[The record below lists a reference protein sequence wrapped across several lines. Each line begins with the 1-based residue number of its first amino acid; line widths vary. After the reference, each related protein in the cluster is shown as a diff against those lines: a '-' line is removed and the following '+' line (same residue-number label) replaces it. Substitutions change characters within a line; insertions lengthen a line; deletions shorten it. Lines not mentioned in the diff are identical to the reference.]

1 MYTAD
6 EINQN
11 FLHLDYWKYQV
22 EYRIDNQVRHFNI
35 NSIEEVFIGEPI
47 SLKRAIDQNKTLHCF
62 IDIGEEIQDDFIRIG
77 SFSLTWKA
85 KRNECYIGTLW
96 IEPEFRGYGLSTYIF
111 EELTE
116 IADELGIAL
125 TLHAMPFIS
134 PEKKPTD
141 EKILKLKNYYNR
153 FGFKENSEM
162 KGIGFD
168 CLMERFPNGS
178 CNQNNLSKLI
188 FHYP

>member
-1 MYTAD
+1 MYTVD
-6 EINQN
+6 EINQR
-11 FLHLDYWKYQV
+11 FPHLDYWEYQV
-22 EYRIDNQVRHFNI
+22 EFRINNQVRHFNF
-35 NSIEEVFIGEPI
+35 NSIEEVFLGEPF
-47 SLKRAIDQNKTLHCF
+47 SLRGAIDQNETLNCF
-62 IDIGEEIQDDFIRIG
+62 IDIGEEIQGDFIGIG

-96 IEPEFRGYGLSTYIF
+96 IEPEFRGNRLSTYIF

-116 IADELGIAL
+116 IADDLGIAL

-134 PEKKPTD
+134 PEKKPTG
-141 EKILKLKNYYNR
+141 EEILKLKNYYHR

-168 CLMERFPNGS
+168 CLMERIPNG
-178 CNQNNLSKLI
+178 
-188 FHYP
+188 Y

>member
-11 FLHLDYWKYQV
+11 FLHLDYWEYQV
-22 EYRIDNQVRHFNI
+22 EFLVNNRIHHFKI

-47 SLKRAIDQNKTLHCF
+47 SLKRAIDQKKTLNCF
-62 IDIGEEIQDDFIRIG
+62 IDIGEEIQGDFIGIG

-96 IEPEFRGYGLSTYIF
+96 VEPEFRGNRLSTYIF

-141 EKILKLKNYYNR
+141 EEIMKLKEYYQR
-153 FGFKENSEM
+153 FGFKENPET
-162 KGIGFD
+162 KGVGFD
-168 CLMERFPNGS
+168 CLMERVPNGHHY
-178 CNQNNLSKLI
+178 QNN
-188 FHYP
+188 

>member
-6 EINQN
+6 EINQSI
-11 FLHLDYWKYQV
+11 LHLDYWEYQV
-22 EYRIDNQVRHFNI
+22 EFRINDQVLHLNI
-35 NSIEEVFIGEPI
+35 NNIEEVFIGEPI
-47 SLKRAIDQNKTLHCF
+47 SLKRAIDQNKTLNCF
-62 IDIGEEIQDDFIRIG
+62 IDIGEEIQGNFIGIG

-85 KRNECYIGTLW
+85 KKNECYIGTLW
-96 IEPEFRGYGLSTYIF
+96 IEPEFRGNRLSTHIF

-116 IADELGIAL
+116 NADDLGIAL

-141 EKILKLKNYYNR
+141 DEILRLKNYYHR
-153 FGFKENSEM
+153 FGFNENSEM

-168 CLMERFPNGS
+168 CLMERIPNGY
-178 CNQNNLSKLI
+178 QDQKNN
-188 FHYP
+188 